1 VACRGRIKA
10 VFYSMMHKITAL
22 TVQKRNRRRVNVYL
36 DGEFAFGLA
45 HFVAAWLQV
54 GQEINDEK
62 IGQLR
67 VEDARETG
75 YQQALTFLSYRVR
88 SESEV
93 RQNLR
98 KHKIDDDVQED
109 VLERLRANEMVDDV
123 RFARI
128 WVENRSELRPRSR
141 RMLAYE
147 LRQRGVDQEI
157 IDLTLEGLD
166 EDKLAYHAA
175 LKHSRKLQNLE
186 REGFRKKMY
195 GFLSRRGFN
204 YQVSSEVVNRIWED
218 QQLKSE
224 T

>member
-1 VACRGRIKA
+1 MACRGRITA

-45 HFVAAWLQV
+45 HIVAAWLQV
-54 GQEINDEK
+54 GQEISDEK
-62 IGQLR
+62 IEQLR
-67 VEDARETG
+67 AEDAREKG
-75 YQQALTFLSYRVR
+75 FQQALTYLSYRVR
-88 SESEV
+88 SEAEV

-98 KHKIDDDVQED
+98 KHKIDDEVQKD
-109 VLERLRANEMVDDV
+109 IIDRLRANEMVDDV
-123 RFARI
+123 RFAQI
-128 WVENRSELRPRSR
+128 WVENRSDLRPRSR

-157 IDLTLEGLD
+157 IEQTLVGVD
-166 EDKLAYHAA
+166 DGKLAYQAA
-175 LKHSRKLQNLE
+175 LKHARKLRKLE
-186 REGFRKKMY
+186 WDGFRKKMY

-218 QQLKSE
+218 QQMNSE
-224 T
+224 I